1 MPVSQPR
8 YDREEYGRRGDA
20 IYDRDLRPSIEPGNE
35 GNFVAID
42 IESGEYEIDPD
53 ELAAS
58 DRLLARV
65 PDAQTW
71 LRRIGSRYARRIGP
85 RPRPDDRCLPAS

>member
-1 MPVSQPR
+1 MTSMHPR
-8 YDREEYGRRGDA
+8 YGKEEFARRGDA
-20 IYDRDLRPSIEPGNE
+20 IYERDLRPCVERGNE
-35 GNFVAID
+35 GKYVAID
-42 IESGEYEIDPD
+42 IETGAYEIDVD

-65 PDAQTW
+65 PTAQTW

-85 RPRPDDRCLPAS
+85 RPRSGAP

>member
-1 MPVSQPR
+1 VTTTQNR
-8 YDREEYGRRGDA
+8 YGKDEFARLGDA
-20 IYDRDLRPSIEPGNE
+20 IYDRDIRGSVEPGNE
-35 GNFVAID
+35 GKYVAID
-42 IESGEYEIDPD
+42 IETGAYEIDAD

-65 PDAQTW
+65 PTAQTW

-85 RPRPDDRCLPAS
+85 RPRSVAP